1 MYKNFQEAYYSIV
14 KDIYENGRDVTVRG
28 LEMREKIPVYF
39 EIENPRDRLLNINCR
54 QNIKRYIFG
63 ELLWYLSGRNDVK
76 FIKKYSKMWERLS
89 DDGIHNNSAYG
100 NFIFNELCIMGDGLS
115 NDLLLNDVIDGK
127 ILSTKI
133 QWDFVKETLKK
144 DPYSRQAVI
153 HIKPIQMYDTKD
165 TVCTYFL
172 QFFIRDNK
180 LDMLVC
186 MRSNDVIFGLTYD
199 VFMFSF
205 LQELMA
211 AELGV
216 ELGKYMHLSANM
228 HMYMKDEEKIKSI
241 LSENCANRET
251 FKFAHIP
258 TNFRDND
265 LKILLELE
273 EVYWGNIDKDIVLEE
288 YKGDI
293 EKLSPLGKQLLY
305 LLLESD

>member
-1 MYKNFQEAYYSIV
+1 MYKNFQEAYYTIV
-14 KDIYENGRDVTVRG
+14 KDIYENGNDVTVRG

-216 ELGKYMHLSANM
+216 ELGKYMHLSTNM

-273 EVYWGNIDKDIVLEE
+273 EVYWGNMNKDIVLEE
-288 YKGDI
+288 YRGDI

>member
-14 KDIYENGRDVTVRG
+14 KDIYECGNNVTVRG

-39 EIENPRDRLLNINCR
+39 EIENPRDRLLNISCR
-54 QNIKRYIFG
+54 KNIKKYIFG

-100 NFIFNELCIMGDGLS
+100 HFIFNGLPTVGPGIS
-115 NDLLLNDVIDGK
+115 NNCHEK
-127 ILSTKI
+127 KFMS
-133 QWDFVKETLKK
+133 QWNFVKETLNS

-153 HIKPIQMYDTKD
+153 HIKPIQMYKTKD

-186 MRSNDVIFGLTYD
+186 MRSNDVMFGLTYD

-251 FKFAHIP
+251 FEFAHIP
-258 TNFRDND
+258 TNFRDSD
-265 LKILLELE
+265 LKILLKLE
-273 EVYWGNIDKDIVLEE
+273 EVYWGNMDKDIVLEE
-288 YKGDI
+288 YKEDV

-305 LLLESD
+305 FLLESD